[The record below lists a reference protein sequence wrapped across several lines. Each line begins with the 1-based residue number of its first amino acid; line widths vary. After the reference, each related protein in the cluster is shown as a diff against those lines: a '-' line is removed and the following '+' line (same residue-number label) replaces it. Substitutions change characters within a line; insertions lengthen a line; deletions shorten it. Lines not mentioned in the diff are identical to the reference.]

1 MSTAPKSGMHP
12 AIAVNGGMLGAVL
25 CGSAAYALWPTAPE
39 WWGLGVA
46 SVILAMAAAGCLFNA
61 IGAMVGRY
69 RREREL
75 RRYLMLGSG
84 PKSARLATMEDLRR
98 AGMVE

>member
-1 MSTAPKSGMHP
+1 
-12 AIAVNGGMLGAVL
+12 
-25 CGSAAYALWPTAPE
+25 
-39 WWGLGVA
+39 
-46 SVILAMAAAGCLFNA
+46 MAAAGCLFNT